1 MRKTAFIGCFRCR
14 RYRSCRSLGIA
25 SASAHRKAE
34 IEDKN
39 HQIYQTGA
47 EYNVRQTQKLFTEI
61 KSFGTVIIKAFLK
74 STIAATAF
82 NSMSPP
88 KISIH

>member
-1 MRKTAFIGCFRCR
+1 MRKTAFIGCFRYR

-39 HQIYQTGA
+39 HQIYKTGA
-47 EYNVRQTQKLFTEI
+47 EYNVRQT
-61 KSFGTVIIKAFLK
+61 
-74 STIAATAF
+74 
-82 NSMSPP
+82 
-88 KISIH
+88 